1 MSRVKGGYVTRRRR
15 NRVLKQAEGFWGKR
29 KSSFRIAQEAV
40 DRSLRY
46 AFRDRR
52 NRKRQFRRLW
62 VTRISAAARSNGL
75 SYSQLMGGLRKG
87 GVVLDRK
94 TLADLAVTDAA
105 AFSRLAVKQDPDRA
119 IEALTEVEHIEG
131 RHAVEARQLIQAI
144 EEIG

>member
-29 KSSFRIAQEAV
+29 KSNYRIAQEAV

-46 AFRDRR
+46 AYRDRR
-52 NRKRQFRRLW
+52 TRKRDFRRLW
-62 VTRISAAARSNGL
+62 VTRIGAAARLHGL

-94 TLADLAVTDAA
+94 TLADLAVTDDA
-105 AFSRLAVKQDPDRA
+105 AFGRLAAVAK
-119 IEALTEVEHIEG
+119 EAVG
-131 RHAVEARQLIQAI
+131 A
-144 EEIG
+144 